1 MNAPAT
7 KTFILNER
15 EVELTLRRMASE
27 IAEWGGAG
35 RDIVLAGVLTRGE
48 PLARR
53 LAGMIEELEGVRPP
67 VGVLDIG
74 IHRDDLDSLPQN
86 SLRPGPTRFDSDI
99 TDRQVV
105 LVDDVFFTGR
115 TVRAALD
122 ALMELGRPRRIW
134 FAALVDR
141 GHRELPFRPDFVGK
155 RVPTAR
161 GERVNVRLREV
172 DGEEGVWLER
182 PAPSRD

>member
-1 MNAPAT
+1 MSAVAS
-7 KTFILNER
+7 KTSILTGR
-15 EVELTLRRMASE
+15 EMDLALRRMASE
-27 IAEWGGAG
+27 IAERSG
-35 RDIVLAGVLTRGE
+35 RDVVLAGVRTRGE
-48 PLARR
+48 PLALR
-53 LAGMIEELEGVRPP
+53 LAALIEEMEGFRPP

-74 IHRDDLDSLPQN
+74 IHRDDLDIHPYSGM
-86 SLRPGPTRFDSDI
+86 RWGPTRFDTDI
-99 TDRQVV
+99 TDRHVV

-134 FAALVDR
+134 FAALIDR

-155 RVPTAR
+155 HVPTAR
-161 GERVNVRLREV
+161 AERVNVRLKET

-182 PAPSRD
+182 PADAKD